1 MQITYIGHAGLYLD
15 SECGSI
21 LCDPWF
27 NSAYLASWFPYPS
40 NKNID
45 IESISKPNYLYI
57 SHLHLDHFDPAFLKK
72 YISKQATVL
81 LPEFGTSHMRDA
93 LSDLGFKYFI
103 DTKNGEDMVLDG
115 GYRVMVNSL
124 SSPTDGPLGD
134 SVLAVDDGVA
144 KVLNQNDARPTN
156 LALLNNFGVYDA
168 HFLQFSGAIWFPM
181 VYRYDKNLK
190 DRLARAKRKNQLERA
205 CQYVKAI
212 GAKNVFPSAGPPCF
226 LDESLFELNDF
237 SDPSSLNGSETNIF
251 CDARVFIGHLL
262 ENGIEN
268 SHLIGPNSKIKI
280 GKEYL
285 DIDSPEDLRN
295 AYEKKR
301 QYLVSYQEQV
311 APQIEAEKK
320 LWPKL
325 RSGEM
330 FQIMKE
336 WFEPLIKSAP
346 LTCRGING
354 RILLSSSN
362 GEFVLDFLTQEVEPY
377 EGQSCRFRF
386 YFQDGVMEYCLANRV
401 EDWVNMAFLS
411 CRFEAEREGPYNEYV
426 YSFFKSLSE
435 MRMEFVEN
443 YYSRDTPVGE
453 TIECEGYKIQRYCP
467 HLRADLT
474 EFGYVENGVLTCK
487 LHGWR
492 FDLDSGKCL
501 TSQDRKLFSEPID

>member
-1 MQITYIGHAGLYLD
+1 
-15 SECGSI
+15 
-21 LCDPWF
+21 
-27 NSAYLASWFPYPS
+27 
-40 NKNID
+40 
-45 IESISKPNYLYI
+45 
-57 SHLHLDHFDPAFLKK
+57 
-72 YISKQATVL
+72 
-81 LPEFGTSHMRDA
+81 MRDA
-93 LSDLGFKYFI
+93 LSDLGFEFFI
-103 DTKNGEDMVLDG
+103 ETRNGEDMILDG
-115 GYRVMVNSL
+115 GYRIMVNSL

-134 SVLAVDDGVA
+134 SVLAVDDGIS
-144 KVLNQNDARPTN
+144 KILNQNDARPPN
-156 LALLNNFGVYDA
+156 LTLLNSFGVYDA

-181 VYRYDKNLK
+181 VYRYDQKLK

-237 SDPSSLNGSETNIF
+237 SDPSSEQVSEINIF
-251 CDARVFIGHLL
+251 CDARVFIRYLVD
-262 ENGIEN
+262 NGIET
-268 SHLIGPNSKIKI
+268 SHLIGPNSKIQI
-280 GKEYL
+280 SGGSLAIEN
-285 DIDSPEDLRN
+285 PEDLGD

-301 QYLVSYQEQV
+301 EYLESCREEV
-311 APQIEAEKK
+311 ALQIEAEKK

-325 RSGEM
+325 KREEM

-336 WFEPLIKSAP
+336 WFEPLLKSAP

-362 GEFVLDFLTQEVEPY
+362 GEFVLDFLTQSVECFQ
-377 EGQSCRFRF
+377 GQICRYRF
-386 YFQDGVMEYCLANRV
+386 YFQDGVMEYCLANKV

-411 CRFEAEREGPYNEYV
+411 CRFEAERDGPYNEYV

-435 MRMEFVEN
+435 SRMEFVEN
-443 YYSRDTPVGE
+443 YYGSDTPVGE

-474 EFGYVENGVLTCK
+474 EFGYVEDGVLTCR

-501 TSQDRKLFSEPID
+501 TSQDRKLFSEPIE